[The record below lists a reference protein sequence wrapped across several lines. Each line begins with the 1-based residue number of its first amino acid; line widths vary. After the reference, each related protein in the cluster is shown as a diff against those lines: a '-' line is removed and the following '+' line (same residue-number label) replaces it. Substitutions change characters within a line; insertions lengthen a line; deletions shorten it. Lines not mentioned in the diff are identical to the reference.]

1 MELLSGLVNL
11 LLLALLFICFLE
23 KGATGQYIG
32 TDPCGTT
39 KKKDVSESD
48 CGEDPACQKIRGVCL
63 NPRRTN
69 IPKGLRESGICS
81 HKKGCFCYSSPQEN
95 GEAERMELDD
105 PKELQFLPPVVV
117 HKMEHYIETWE
128 NYKHLFHLEFDS
140 CDEELFN
147 KWTFE
152 ESLRDIKANN
162 RVNTSSLQ
170 ETNMFSHL
178 TYDEFVLQ
186 YTGVADKPEVMMDVK
201 LDDFL
206 SPGQF

>member
-178 TYDEFVLQ
+178 TCDEFVLQ

-201 LDDFL
+201 LDDVL